1 MKKKV
6 HGGKTLYLN
15 HFVYNF
21 NVFFVLEIKQDISR
35 RCCEMKVNSITFHI
49 IIRSFESLN
58 TQ

>member
-1 MKKKV
+1 MVVKRY
-6 HGGKTLYLN
+6 TLITL
-15 HFVYNF
+15 FKNF
-21 NVFFVLEIKQDISR
+21 NVIFVLEIKQDISR